1 MAKQTM
7 SLALDTTS
15 IPSLLFLSAIAA
27 AITWIVLISKGAN
40 EEKTS
45 NGASDS
51 KKTFGMDSRDQ
62 IIHTSTACYQ
72 AVVVAILLYIAFKME

>member
-1 MAKQTM
+1 M

-27 AITWIVLISKGAN
+27 AIAWIVLVAKGAN
-40 EEKTS
+40 EDKTS
-45 NGASDS
+45 NSTSAS

-62 IIHTSTACYQ
+62 ITNTSTACYQ

>member
-1 MAKQTM
+1 M

-27 AITWIVLISKGAN
+27 AITWIVLVAKGAN
-40 EEKTS
+40 EEKEAGTEG
-45 NGASDS
+45 N
-51 KKTFGMDSRDQ
+51 KKTFGMDTREQ
-62 IIHTSTACYQ
+62 ITNTSTACYQ